1 MSIDI
6 IEVKTRKNLRKF
18 IHLPAKIH
26 KGHKNW
32 VPPVYMDE
40 WVYFNPKKN
49 QAFDY
54 SDTLLLLAIK
64 NNKPVGRI
72 MGIIN
77 HRYNDAKNEKDGRF
91 IFLDTFHDDKI
102 AEALLKAVESWA
114 RSKGMERMVG
124 PLGFSDKDPQG
135 LMIEGYDKPVVIAS
149 NCNFPYLVE
158 FVEKSGYS
166 KKVDLVV
173 YKTDIPNEIPEFYR
187 RIYERAIRNN
197 KTIRIVE
204 LSSRR
209 QIKPYIRP
217 VMTLV
222 NETYKDIYAFA
233 PLGLKEMDD
242 FARRYM
248 AVLDKRFI
256 KIIENEHREVV
267 AFVLGIPDI
276 SRGIVKSRGYVL
288 PFGIFHIL
296 RSQRK
301 TKQLD
306 LLLGAIREDCRN
318 TGLDTILGVKM
329 LQEIQKTSIEYIDSH
344 LILETNLKMR
354 AEMERMGG
362 VVYKKYRIFQK
373 DL

>member
-1 MSIDI
+1 
-6 IEVKTRKNLRKF
+6 
-18 IHLPAKIH
+18 
-26 KGHKNW
+26 
-32 VPPVYMDE
+32 
-40 WVYFNPKKN
+40 
-49 QAFDY
+49 
-54 SDTLLLLAIK
+54 LLAIK